1 MTIKV
6 NLDNSADDNTKI
18 DNNARYYYDLANTN
32 RSISDVEE
40 DFLIRMQ
47 KPKGIKFQKIK
58 EK

>member
-6 NLDNSADDNTKI
+6 NLDNSVDGNTKI
-18 DNNARYYYDLANTN
+18 DNNARYYYDLTNTN
-32 RSISDVEE
+32 RSISDVE

>member
-6 NLDNSADDNTKI
+6 NLDNSVDDNTKI
-18 DNNARYYYDLANTN
+18 DNNARYYYDLTNTN

>member
-6 NLDNSADDNTKI
+6 NLDNSVDDNTKI